1 VVFELHVH
9 LVFVPKYRRGV
20 ITQRVYDI
28 LHGAWQKVCKDFE
41 VVLEEANFEDDHVH
55 LLVNYPPKVSLSK
68 LVNSLKGVSA
78 RRVRQANLP
87 EVRKALW
94 GQHFWSPSYLAV
106 SCGGAPLETIKKYV
120 QSQKGEVAPP

>member
-1 VVFELHVH
+1 MTFELCAH

-28 LHGAWQKVCKDFE
+28 LRGGAWQKVC
-41 VVLEEANFEDDHVH
+41 EEANFEDGHVH

-78 RRVRQANLP
+78 RRARQANLP

-106 SCGGAPLETIKKYV
+106 SCGEAPLETTKRYV
-120 QSQKGEVAPP
+120 QSQRGDSAPALLWCRR